1 MHVVVIV
8 YQDASF
14 WGVRCWEGGGGGYH
28 LSLEKN
34 YLMTSGRLSI
44 RSSISR

>member
-14 WGVRCWEGGGGGYH
+14 RGVRCWGGGVP
-28 LSLEKN
+28 SQ
-34 YLMTSGRLSI
+34 SGEELPHDK
-44 RSSISR
+44 RSPLN

>member
-14 WGVRCWEGGGGGYH
+14 RGVRCWEGGGVP
-28 LSLEKN
+28 SQ
-34 YLMTSGRLSI
+34 SGEELPHDK
-44 RSSISR
+44 RSPFN

>member
-14 WGVRCWEGGGGGYH
+14 RGVRCWEGGGGYH

>member
-14 WGVRCWEGGGGGYH
+14 RGVRCWEEGGGG
-28 LSLEKN
+28 SSQ
-34 YLMTSGRLSI
+34 SGEELPHDK
-44 RSSISR
+44 RSPLN

>member
-14 WGVRCWEGGGGGYH
+14 RGVRCWEGGGGVP
-28 LSLEKN
+28 SQ
-34 YLMTSGRLSI
+34 SGEELPHDK
-44 RSSISR
+44 RSPLN

>member
-14 WGVRCWEGGGGGYH
+14 RGVRCWEGVGYH